1 MVASLT
7 PTCVWRV
14 TPELITH
21 LDRQLGDPLDA
32 YVNGSQVWLR
42 EDGPNQEMVEWRLHP
57 VPGYERPAGMATEDV
72 FPSTALAL
80 ARTAEPPAPLDH
92 LWDGL
97 EAFCAYGDDVEPARL
112 ATACTLVLGVEP
124 DAVGVADHQRIGD
137 EWEASQR
144 RISIVEALLE
154 ELSRPPS

>member
-1 MVASLT
+1 
-7 PTCVWRV
+7 
-14 TPELITH
+14 
-21 LDRQLGDPLDA
+21 
-32 YVNGSQVWLR
+32 VWLR

-57 VPGYERPAGMATEDV
+57 VPGYERPPGLATDDV
-72 FPSTALAL
+72 FPSAALAL
-80 ARTAEPPAPLDH
+80 ARGSEPPVPLDR

-112 ATACTLVLGVEP
+112 ATACTLLLGLEP

-137 EWEASQR
+137 EWEASRR
-144 RISIVEALLE
+144 RISIIEALLD

>member
-1 MVASLT
+1 MSAALV

-14 TPELITH
+14 TSELVVH

-42 EDGPNQEMVEWRLHP
+42 EDGPNQEMLEWRLHP
-57 VPGYERPAGMATEDV
+57 VPGYLRPEGMATEDV

-80 ARTAEPPAPLDH
+80 AHGTDPPIPLGR

-112 ATACTLVLGVEP
+112 ATACTLVLGLEP
-124 DAVGVADHQRIGD
+124 DAVGVADHKRIGD
-137 EWEASQR
+137 QWEASQR
-144 RISIVEALLE
+144 QVSITEALFE